1 MALSLNGT
9 TGISGINGSAGTPAL
24 QGGDADTGIF
34 FGTDTASLSTAGTS
48 RLSIGSTGD
57 INIDSGGIYY
67 NATDNQLGVGLSS
80 NISSKVHVEDGWYQ
94 VGSSTN
100 TTSTNFLIKSY
111 GYRLNSSLYGTCSIR
126 SAYTNSTNTA
136 DLRFFTAD
144 PTEAQRMMIST
155 TGSVGIGADPPTK
168 GSFFG
173 GTQKVLHVGGS
184 SVPELRLESNASS
197 GKGDLSI
204 FASNSGANSHIYS
217 KGTNGAVNFNT
228 TNASGTT
235 KYDVFRVL
243 GRGIAMGSPSQ
254 GLAPSNGSVLFTGYH
269 SGAFRLGFDWFNL
282 NGSAWHTASLFF
294 FYGSVQGG
302 LTGNTHG
309 MIHIRLTGLSSWAVN
324 TSTVIHGAAITI
336 TGANGS
342 SNHLDIDFSFTT
354 GMRGPVS
361 FWLQAP
367 NGNIPEITFTA

>member
-144 PTEAQRMMIST
+144 PTEAQRMMISP

-197 GKGDLSI
+197 GKGDL
-204 FASNSGANSHIYS
+204 
-217 KGTNGAVNFNT
+217 
-228 TNASGTT
+228 
-235 KYDVFRVL
+235 L
-243 GRGIAMGSPSQ
+243 
-254 GLAPSNGSVLFTGYH
+254 
-269 SGAFRLGFDWFNL
+269 
-282 NGSAWHTASLFF
+282 SL
-294 FYGSVQGG
+294 
-302 LTGNTHG
+302 
-309 MIHIRLTGLSSWAVN
+309 IHI
-324 TSTVIHGAAITI
+324 
-336 TGANGS
+336 
-342 SNHLDIDFSFTT
+342 
-354 GMRGPVS
+354 
-361 FWLQAP
+361 
-367 NGNIPEITFTA
+367 

>member
-24 QGGDADTGIF
+24 QGGDADTGTF

-136 DLRFFTAD
+136 DLR
-144 PTEAQRMMIST
+144 
-155 TGSVGIGADPPTK
+155 
-168 GSFFG
+168 
-173 GTQKVLHVGGS
+173 
-184 SVPELRLESNASS
+184 
-197 GKGDLSI
+197 
-204 FASNSGANSHIYS
+204 
-217 KGTNGAVNFNT
+217 
-228 TNASGTT
+228 
-235 KYDVFRVL
+235 
-243 GRGIAMGSPSQ
+243 
-254 GLAPSNGSVLFTGYH
+254 
-269 SGAFRLGFDWFNL
+269 
-282 NGSAWHTASLFF
+282 
-294 FYGSVQGG
+294 
-302 LTGNTHG
+302 
-309 MIHIRLTGLSSWAVN
+309 
-324 TSTVIHGAAITI
+324 
-336 TGANGS
+336 
-342 SNHLDIDFSFTT
+342 
-354 GMRGPVS
+354 
-361 FWLQAP
+361 
-367 NGNIPEITFTA
+367 